1 VNPDVR
7 SALLAAGLAFCV
19 LFAGATLVAI
29 AESGPSGRG
38 LFLGALSLGI
48 VALIGF
54 GLYGAMKNPPG
65 GG

>member
-7 SALLAAGLAFCV
+7 TAILGAGLAFCI
-19 LFAGATLVAI
+19 LFGAATIVAV

-38 LFLGALSLGI
+38 LFLGAISLGI

-54 GLYGAMKNPPG
+54 GLYGAIRNPPG
-65 GG
+65 R